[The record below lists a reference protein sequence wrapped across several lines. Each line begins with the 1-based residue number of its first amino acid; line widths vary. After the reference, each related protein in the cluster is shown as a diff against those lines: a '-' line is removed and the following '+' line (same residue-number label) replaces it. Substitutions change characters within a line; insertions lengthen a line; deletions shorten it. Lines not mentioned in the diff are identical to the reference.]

1 MPLPRNWRAP
11 LLKVHRWI
19 AFSAGIVLVLNALTG
34 VLMLAAE
41 PLDEHLNTGL
51 HQVQPRAVALPLE
64 QLRQSLRTTLPGQ
77 SLSLYP
83 TDAPNQAMEVLVR
96 GETGW
101 EGKLWLDPYTGQE
114 TGRRARYGFN
124 LEGLFELHS
133 SLLWGKTGKSIL
145 GGVALS
151 LLFMLVS
158 GLLLWWPARWRNAF
172 TVVLNGPRLRAL
184 FDLHRVAGATLGL
197 WVMVSVATGGLL
209 AYRPA
214 LQWINQLTGTQTL
227 EAPKLADAGKG
238 KVKAAGAATA
248 NAATPPAESA
258 APAAPAIPPSP
269 AATLDQMLAT
279 AQAAFPNSRTGVIT
293 LPANGKQPIRIRQ
306 KLADDPHPN
315 GLTSV
320 WLHPQSG
327 TIIRL
332 DPWRSLAPAE
342 RSLAWVYPL
351 HAGKLAGA
359 VGLAFTTVS
368 GLALLGFG
376 ISGTWL
382 WWLRRPQAA
391 KARMAA
397 SQAAR

>member
-1 MPLPRNWRAP
+1 MPLPRSWRAP

-19 AFSAGIVLVLNALTG
+19 AFSAGILLVLNALTG

-41 PLDEHLNTGL
+41 PLDEHLNTAL

-64 QLRQSLRTTLPGQ
+64 QLRQALRTALPSQ

-83 TDAPNQAMEVLVR
+83 TQAANQAMEVLVR
-96 GETGW
+96 GEAGW
-101 EGKLWLDPYTGQE
+101 EGRLWLDPYTGQE
-114 TGRRARYGFN
+114 TGRRARYGLN

-133 SLLWGKTGKSIL
+133 SLLWGKTGKAIL
-145 GGVALS
+145 GFVALS

-158 GLLLWWPARWRNAF
+158 GALLWWPARWRNAF

-197 WVMVSVATGGLL
+197 WVAVCVATGGLL

-214 LQWINQLTGTQTL
+214 LQWINQLAGAQTL
-227 EAPKLADAGKG
+227 EAPKLGGDGKT
-238 KVKAAGAATA
+238 KAKEGAA
-248 NAATPPAESA
+248 AAQASA
-258 APAAPAIPPSP
+258 APAEAAPTAPAVP

-279 AQAAFPNSRTGVIT
+279 AQAAVPGSRTGVIS
-293 LPANGKQPIRIRQ
+293 LAANAKQPIRIRQ
-306 KLADDPHPN
+306 KAADDPHPN

-320 WLHPQSG
+320 WLHPQTG
-327 TIIRL
+327 AILRL

-351 HAGKLAGA
+351 HSGKLFGA
-359 VGLAFTTVS
+359 LGTAFTAIG

-382 WWLRRPQAA
+382 WWLRRPQARARAVA
-391 KARMAA
+391 KPATR
-397 SQAAR
+397 